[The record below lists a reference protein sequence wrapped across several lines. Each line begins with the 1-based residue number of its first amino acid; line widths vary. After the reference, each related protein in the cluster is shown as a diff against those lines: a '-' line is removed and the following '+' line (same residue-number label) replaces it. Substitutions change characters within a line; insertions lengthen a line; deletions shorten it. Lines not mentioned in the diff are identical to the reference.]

1 MSDWDFLWG
10 LSGQA
15 LEDAMSSGATYEEWG
30 LIEQEL
36 GRELIGSNGKNVM
49 VFVDGENVPAKYYD
63 QIKSQV
69 KWLVDQHQ
77 AKAYARQKDGATQ
90 RWHDV
95 SRESGIKEIRLCGG
109 PAKNKVDKK
118 IIKDMKSFVGK
129 CVPSETTLFLVTSD
143 TDFATTV
150 KELREMGVK
159 VIGFGEAKSSM
170 RLRDAYDEF
179 FELHPEQVSENDEDE
194 DWYEDQPLPSWYVGG
209 SDAYRYG

>member
-1 MSDWDFLWG
+1 
-10 LSGQA
+10 
-15 LEDAMSSGATYEEWG
+15 MSSGATYEEWG

-49 VFVDGENVPAKYYD
+49 VFVDGENIPAKYYD
-63 QIKSQV
+63 QIELQV

-77 AKAYARQKDGATQ
+77 AKVYARQKDGATQ

-179 FELHPEQVSENDEDE
+179 FELQPEQVSENDEDE

-209 SDAYRYG
+209 SDAYRYR

>member
-36 GRELIGSNGKNVM
+36 DRELIGPNGKNVM

-63 QIKSQV
+63 QVRSRV
-69 KWLVDQHQ
+69 EWLVDHHQ
-77 AKAYARQKDGATQ
+77 AKVYARQKDGATQ
-90 RWHDV
+90 RWHEV
-95 SRESGIKEIRLCGG
+95 SLESGIKEIRLFGG

-118 IIKDMKSFVGK
+118 IIKDMKAFVGK
-129 CVPSETTLFLVTSD
+129 CVPSETTLFLVASD
-143 TDFATTV
+143 TDYAATV
-150 KELREMGVK
+150 QELRKTGVK
-159 VIGFGEAKSSM
+159 VIGFGEAKSSK
-170 RLRDAYDEF
+170 RLRDAYDKF
-179 FELHPEQVSENDEDE
+179 FVLQPELASEDDEDQ